1 MTADKGPEE
10 RKLERESKL
19 VGRDKASPET
29 VEYLNQLRD
38 NIVDDGAA
46 EAVAMLH
53 AQVNGDHPDY
63 TRPPEREP
71 FGRWHR
77 KLAVGNPTVVSKTDT
92 TATVEVPLNT
102 FEFYDSDATVYARIS
117 DGDVLVDPVDS
128 VTKTTPSA
136 GTIEVTVDGLS
147 ADTEYN
153 VRAVV
158 EADHETGT
166 DSDYSD
172 PITFTTDAE

>member
-10 RKLERESKL
+10 RKQERESIL
-19 VGRDKASPET
+19 VGRDKASRET

-38 NIVDDGAA
+38 NIVDDTAA

-53 AQVNGDHPDY
+53 AQVNGDHSDY

-71 FGRWHR
+71 FGHWHR
-77 KLAVGNPTVVSKTDT
+77 ELAVGKPTVVSKTNT
-92 TATVEVPLNT
+92 TATVEVPLDT
-102 FEFYDSDATVYARIS
+102 FEFYDSDATVYALLS
-117 DGDVLVDPVDS
+117 EADVLVDFVES
-128 VTKTTPSA
+128 ETKTTAST
-136 GTIEVTVDGLS
+136 GTVEVSVDGLNP
-147 ADTEYN
+147 DTEYN

-158 EADHETGT
+158 EADHETGV

-172 PITFTTDAE
+172 SVTFTTDAE